1 MSTESISQLAPNET
15 PKVETFKM
23 GRVVLAT
30 LTSMFKQALVIFPG
44 ALGFII
50 LTQALG
56 YLGTLGLAPEELIVS
71 PVCWTTMVAALL
83 VGFAFQAF
91 VVHAVVEGQRGN
103 KPTIGGSL
111 KASLRS
117 LFTLVVT
124 GIIVLIGCYAGMI
137 LLLVPG
143 IILFVMWS
151 VAVPVIVVERVGP
164 FKALGRSQALTK
176 GSRWQIFG
184 LCVIAIALAAL
195 MTFSIYG
202 FDFQLMATAMQMAN
216 VQRLIAT
223 ALVTW
228 ISSVM
233 FYTGLAAIYSELRLI
248 KEGVPKNEVAAAF
261 E

>member
-1 MSTESISQLAPNET
+1 MSTDSVSQVT
-15 PKVETFKM
+15 PAERFKM
-23 GRVVLAT
+23 GRVVLST
-30 LTSMFKQALVIFPG
+30 LSSIFKQALVIFPG

-50 LTQALG
+50 LTQGLG
-56 YLGTLGLAPEELIVS
+56 YLGTFGLDPTELIVS
-71 PVCWTTMVAALL
+71 PVYWITLVGALL
-83 VGFAFQAF
+83 MGFIFQAF
-91 VVHAVVEGQRGN
+91 VIHAVVEGQRGN

-117 LFTLVVT
+117 LFTLIVT
-124 GIIVLIGCYAGMI
+124 GIIMLIGCYAGLV
-137 LLLVPG
+137 LLIVPG
-143 IILFVMWS
+143 VILFVMWS

-228 ISSVM
+228 ISSVL
-233 FYTGLAAIYSELRLI
+233 FYAGLAAIYLELRLI